1 MQTNDTN
8 QAKGCEDCPECATHE
23 QKSGRVFLKQHLG
36 KFVTALASVY
46 CLAKTAPYPIGL
58 QCAMRLEKKIAIVTG
73 GSAGIGKAIATAF
86 VREGAKV
93 VIAGRDRRKL
103 ELAAAEI
110 GPHCL
115 PVTADV
121 SKADDVQ
128 RLAAAATETF
138 KRIDILV
145 NNAGIL
151 LPGTAESLS
160 EEDFDQTFAVNVRGL
175 WLLSRSVLPHIRAG
189 GGGSIINIGSVLSTL
204 GARNR
209 VAYAA
214 SKGAVLAMTRAMALD
229 HAAEN
234 IRVNCICPGIVETE
248 LVARFNMDESA
259 RRQRVAMHPVGRFGQ
274 PEDVAGLAV
283 FLASDESAWITGT
296 AQTVDGGYSAQ

>member
-1 MQTNDTN
+1 
-8 QAKGCEDCPECATHE
+8 
-23 QKSGRVFLKQHLG
+23 
-36 KFVTALASVY
+36 
-46 CLAKTAPYPIGL
+46 
-58 QCAMRLEKKIAIVTG
+58 MRLEKKIAIVTG
-73 GSAGIGKAIATAF
+73 GGAGIGKAIATAF
-86 VREGAKV
+86 AREGANV
-93 VIAGRDRRKL
+93 VIAGRDSRKL
-103 ELAAAEI
+103 ERAAAEI
-110 GPHCL
+110 GSHCL
-115 PVTADV
+115 PIAADV
-121 SKADDVQ
+121 SKADDV
-128 RLAAAATETF
+128 RKLTAAAIEKF

-175 WLLSRSVLPHIRAG
+175 WMLSRAVLPQMRAG
-189 GGGSIINIGSVLSTL
+189 GGGSIVNIGSVLSTL